1 MDEILIISYQNN
13 QVLTSVNYYENTNF
27 IEKEEQNFDYC
38 TICELF
44 IANKFLIHHC
54 KKCNKCHYKY
64 NKFCN
69 FCKECYNIQLC
80 DDTEI
85 IKHKKKC
92 KIYNKFIC
100 S

>member
-69 FCKECYNIQLC
+69 FLTTSYNTLTSFSQ
-80 DDTEI
+80 
-85 IKHKKKC
+85 
-92 KIYNKFIC
+92 
-100 S
+100 